1 MSVSAFEH
9 QRTAAGLAEAP
20 NEATTMVTVLD
31 RRIWLAVPA
40 LAVIGIAGWLLMP
53 SFARTPQ
60 PDLTLNLAVATS
72 PDDGVITETPPARLT
87 ETPAIVNLDRVRLS
101 RQSFRRGGM
110 GSRAL
115 MTFTVR
121 NANAYDIK
129 DLELLC
135 AFRSRDGR
143 YTTERRKRV
152 AETVAM
158 KSRKAFPMTL
168 VGHVNIRAD
177 RAKCSLVTASRA

>member
-1 MSVSAFEH
+1 
-9 QRTAAGLAEAP
+9 
-20 NEATTMVTVLD
+20 MVTRND
-31 RRIWLAVPA
+31 RRILLGSLAA
-40 LAVIGIAGWLLMP
+40 IAAVVAGWLLMP
-53 SFARTPQ
+53 SFAKAPQ
-60 PDLTLNLAVATS
+60 PDLTLNLAVAT
-72 PDDGVITETPPARLT
+72 PADDNSIPEAKPAKLAETSEA
-87 ETPAIVNLDRVRLS
+87 VDLDRVRLS

-129 DLELLC
+129 DIELLC

-143 YTTERRKRV
+143 YATERRKLV

-168 VGHVNIRAD
+168 VGHVNLRAE

>member
-1 MSVSAFEH
+1 
-9 QRTAAGLAEAP
+9 
-20 NEATTMVTVLD
+20 MVTVLD
-31 RRIWLAVPA
+31 RRIWLGACAIVA
-40 LAVIGIAGWLLMP
+40 IGIVGWMLIP
-53 SFARTPQ
+53 SFAKAPE
-60 PDLTLNLAVATS
+60 PDLTLNLAVAT
-72 PDDGVITETPPARLT
+72 PQDDSKITDTKPPPSVEMAET
-87 ETPAIVNLDRVRLS
+87 VDLDKVRLS

-143 YTTERRKRV
+143 YTTERRKMV
-152 AETVAM
+152 ADTVAM

-168 VGHVNIRAD
+168 VGHINVRASK
-177 RAKCSLVTASRA
+177 AKCSLVTASRA

>member
-1 MSVSAFEH
+1 
-9 QRTAAGLAEAP
+9 
-20 NEATTMVTVLD
+20 MVTLLD
-31 RRIWLAVPA
+31 RRILLGGLAA
-40 LAVIGIAGWLLMP
+40 IAAVVAGWLLMP
-53 SFARTPQ
+53 SFAKAPQ
-60 PDLTLNLAVATS
+60 PDLTLNLAVAAP
-72 PDDGVITETPPARLT
+72 PDNGTPPEANPAKLA
-87 ETPAIVNLDRVRLS
+87 ETSEAVDLHRVSLS

-110 GSRAL
+110 GSRAM

-143 YTTERRKRV
+143 YATERRKLV
-152 AETVAM
+152 AETIAM

-168 VGHVNIRAD
+168 VGHVNLRAE
-177 RAKCSLVTASRA
+177 RAKCALVTASRA

>member
-1 MSVSAFEH
+1 
-9 QRTAAGLAEAP
+9 
-20 NEATTMVTVLD
+20 MVTVLD
-31 RRIWLAVPA
+31 RRIWLGIPILAAV
-40 LAVIGIAGWLLMP
+40 GIAGWLFMP
-53 SFARTPQ
+53 SFARTSQ
-60 PDLTLNLAVATS
+60 PDLTLNLALADP
-72 PDDGVITETPPARLT
+72 PDESAIPEAKPAKLADTPET
-87 ETPAIVNLDRVRLS
+87 VDLDRVSLL

-143 YTTERRKRV
+143 YTTERRKLV

-168 VGHVNIRAD
+168 VGHVNVRAAK
-177 RAKCSLVTASRA
+177 AKCSLVTASRA

>member
-1 MSVSAFEH
+1 MVELSERRMWLGAVVI
-9 QRTAAGLAEAP
+9 AGVGL
-20 NEATTMVTVLD
+20 
-31 RRIWLAVPA
+31 
-40 LAVIGIAGWLLMP
+40 AGWLLMP
-53 SFARTPQ
+53 SFAKAPE
-60 PDLTLNLAVATS
+60 PDLALNLAIAS
-72 PDDGVITETPPARLT
+72 PPDDGAVTATQPAQLASA
-87 ETPAIVNLDRVRLS
+87 PDAVDLDRVSLS

-129 DLELLC
+129 DLELRC

-143 YTTERRKRV
+143 YATERRKLV

-168 VGHVNIRAD
+168 VGHVNIRAAK
-177 RAKCSLVTASRA
+177 AKCSLVTASRA

>member
-1 MSVSAFEH
+1 
-9 QRTAAGLAEAP
+9 
-20 NEATTMVTVLD
+20 MVTVFD
-31 RRIWLAVPA
+31 RRIWLGAFVIA
-40 LAVIGIAGWLLMP
+40 GIGIAGWLLMP
-53 SFARTPQ
+53 SFAKAPEA
-60 PDLTLNLAVATS
+60 DLTLNLAVANP
-72 PDDGVITETPPARLT
+72 PDEAIGETKPAQ
-87 ETPAIVNLDRVRLS
+87 AIDKPNAVDLGRVRLS

-135 AFRSRDGR
+135 AFKSRDGR
-143 YTTERRKRV
+143 YATERRKLV

-168 VGHVNIRAD
+168 VGHVNVRAE

>member
-1 MSVSAFEH
+1 
-9 QRTAAGLAEAP
+9 
-20 NEATTMVTVLD
+20 
-31 RRIWLAVPA
+31 
-40 LAVIGIAGWLLMP
+40 MP
-53 SFARTPQ
+53 SFAKAPQ
-60 PDLTLNLAVATS
+60 PDLTLNLAVATPS
-72 PDDGVITETPPARLT
+72 DDGSIPEAKPAKLAETSEA
-87 ETPAIVNLDRVRLS
+87 VDLDRVRLS

-115 MTFTVR
+115 MTFTIR

-143 YTTERRKRV
+143 YSTERRKLV

-168 VGHVNIRAD
+168 VGHVNLRAE

>member
-1 MSVSAFEH
+1 
-9 QRTAAGLAEAP
+9 
-20 NEATTMVTVLD
+20 MVTRND
-31 RRIWLAVPA
+31 RRILLGSLAA
-40 LAVIGIAGWLLMP
+40 IAAVVAGWLLMP
-53 SFARTPQ
+53 SFAKAPQ
-60 PDLTLNLAVATS
+60 PDLTLNLAVAT
-72 PDDGVITETPPARLT
+72 PADDSSIPEAKPAKLAETSEA
-87 ETPAIVNLDRVRLS
+87 VDLDRVRLS

-143 YTTERRKRV
+143 YATERRKLV

-168 VGHVNIRAD
+168 VGHVNLRAE
-177 RAKCSLVTASRA
+177 RAKCSLITASRA

>member
-9 QRTAAGLAEAP
+9 QRTAVGLAAAP
-20 NEATTMVTVLD
+20 NEATTMVTVLY
-31 RRIWLAVPA
+31 RRNWLAIPA
-40 LAVIGIAGWLLMP
+40 LALAGIAGWLLMP
-53 SFARTPQ
+53 GFAKAPE
-60 PDLTLNLAVATS
+60 PDLMLNLAVAS
-72 PDDGVITETPPARLT
+72 PPEDGTITEIQPTQPANVT
-87 ETPAIVNLDRVRLS
+87 ETVDLDRVRLS

-110 GSRAL
+110 GSQAL
-115 MTFTVR
+115 LTFTVR

-143 YTTERRKRV
+143 YTTERRKLV

-168 VGHVNIRAD
+168 VGHVNIRASK
-177 RAKCSLVTASRA
+177 AKCSVVTASRA

>member
-1 MSVSAFEH
+1 
-9 QRTAAGLAEAP
+9 
-20 NEATTMVTVLD
+20 MVTVLD
-31 RRIWLAVPA
+31 RRIWLGVPILVA
-40 LAVIGIAGWLLMP
+40 IGVAGWLLMP
-53 SFARTPQ
+53 SFARTSQ
-60 PDLTLNLAVATS
+60 PDLTLNLALAA
-72 PDDGVITETPPARLT
+72 PPEDDAIPEPKPAKLADAP
-87 ETPAIVNLDRVRLS
+87 EAVDLNRVSLS

-135 AFRSRDGR
+135 AFKSRDGS

-168 VGHVNIRAD
+168 VGHINVRAAK
-177 RAKCSLVTASRA
+177 AKCSLVTASRA